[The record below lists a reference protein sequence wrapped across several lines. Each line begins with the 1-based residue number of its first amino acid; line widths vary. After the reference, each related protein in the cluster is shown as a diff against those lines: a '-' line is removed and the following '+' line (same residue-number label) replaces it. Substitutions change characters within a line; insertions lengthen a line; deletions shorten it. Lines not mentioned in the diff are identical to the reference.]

1 MRRIPSGVWRI
12 RAASDRA
19 RGRESRLVSRL
30 RLSPDSVSGAVGL
43 AAARRAARRARA
55 RGAGFFKFQ
64 PVILFT
70 ALYIFHKTKCETKCQ
85 MTKREPLCVRCACL
99 LSTTLPRDLTNP
111 HTRLTTA
118 RGQWARAC
126 APIGRPA
133 GVLAGA
139 SPVACIGHAPI
150 KERRGS
156 PKRSPHP
163 PARPASPYLPCFL
176 QSEGRRLAPLAKGGR
191 SGSLALFACMAA
203 AECALLLHTHTQAH
217 TRARTTMRA
226 HTHLGLI

>member
-1 MRRIPSGVWRI
+1 MDPAAPHPTRADARRVADS
-12 RAASDRA
+12 
-19 RGRESRLVSRL
+19 SRDSHCPTPAQG
-30 RLSPDSVSGAVGL
+30 SPDSVSGADSPPG
-43 AAARRAARRARA
+43 AGPRAARRARA
-55 RGAGFFKFQ
+55 RFFFLQ
-64 PVILFT
+64 NASL
-70 ALYIFHKTKCETKCQ
+70 
-85 MTKREPLCVRCACL
+85 CACGARVYSL
-99 LSTTLPRDLTNP
+99 LPFRDLTNP
-111 HTRLTTA
+111 HTSLTTA
-118 RGQWARAC
+118 RGQWPRAC

-139 SPVACIGHAPI
+139 SPVPSCSLHRTRANQ
-150 KERRGS
+150 ERRGS

-163 PARPASPYLPCFL
+163 PARPASPSLPCFL